1 MNPGK
6 SVAAHHVSPVLNL
19 FALQRDV
26 IRMVAF
32 LAMVGDHLATA
43 FQLDMPLLN
52 MAGRCVCASDAG
64 GALLCQL
71 AGTGLRT
78 TPAGRSLVCT
88 SVCPPPAV
96 YRFYGQCSLTCL
108 L

>member
-6 SVAAHHVSPVLNL
+6 SVTAHHVSLVLNMS
-19 FALQRDV
+19 ALQRDV

-52 MAGRCVCASDAG
+52 MAGRCAFPLF
-64 GALLCQL
+64 ALVSGCNL
-71 AGTGLRT
+71 AGKVIRQH
-78 TPAGRSLVCT
+78 S
-88 SVCPPPAV
+88 
-96 YRFYGQCSLTCL
+96 
-108 L
+108 